1 LKNFPK
7 IGSLVTVITKSG
19 NAYDCIFQKNMM
31 YKPVN
36 ERYTFSRHEIKSW
49 KYKESI
55 IDGDQIIEL
64 NNFDNNIE
72 EKIEENSN

>member
-1 LKNFPK
+1 
-7 IGSLVTVITKSG
+7 
-19 NAYDCIFQKNMM
+19 MM

-72 EKIEENSN
+72 EKIEENSNQDIN